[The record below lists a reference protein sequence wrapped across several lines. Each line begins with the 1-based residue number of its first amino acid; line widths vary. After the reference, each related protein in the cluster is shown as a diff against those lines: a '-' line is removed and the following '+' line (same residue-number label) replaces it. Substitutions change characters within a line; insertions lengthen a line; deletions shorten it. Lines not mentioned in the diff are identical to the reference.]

1 MVSSCTPG
9 TVSTVCAYPILPW
22 NFAIGYQVSSEL
34 GARGPAEGPLVLD
47 VVAEEVARVGH
58 RVDGEVRA
66 LWHQVRRAR
75 RGHGGVGVSATVRH
89 ARRVVDGDLRRVRV
103 ERGLSRDD
111 DGGTRRSLD
120 QDQCRPDLGESA

>member
-9 TVSTVCAYPILPW
+9 AVSTVCAYPILPW

-58 RVDGEVRA
+58 RVDGEVLA
-66 LWHQVRRAR
+66 LCDQVRRAR
-75 RGHGGVGVSATVRH
+75 RGHGGVGVPATVRH
-89 ARRVVDGDLRRVRV
+89 ARRVGDADLRGVLV
-103 ERGLSRDD
+103 ERGLGRDD
-111 DGGTRRSLD
+111 PRGACRGLD
-120 QDQCRPDLGESA
+120 

>member
-9 TVSTVCAYPILPW
+9 AVSTVCAYPILPW

-47 VVAEEVARVGH
+47 VVAEEVARVGD

-66 LWHQVRRAR
+66 LCHQVRRAR
-75 RGHGGVGVSATVRH
+75 VGHGGVGVAATVRH
-89 ARRVVDGDLRRVRV
+89 AGGVDDRDLRAVRV
-103 ERGLSRDD
+103 ERRLGRDD
-111 DGGTRRSLD
+111 P
-120 QDQCRPDLGESA
+120 CRACRGL